1 MAAENAHVL
10 TEEQRRLYARQV
22 LLRELGPSGQ
32 ARLCQS
38 RVCLDGVADARA
50 ARVAHDYLQRAGLRV
65 TSARD
70 AEVVPVALPSAER
83 VRQVA
88 GDAALADC
96 AAWLLGALAAVEAV
110 KQCAGVGQRGQLAAC
125 FVLNAEVE

>member
-1 MAAENAHVL
+1 VL

-38 RVCLDGVADARA
+38 RVALGREADARA
-50 ARVAHDYLQRAGLRV
+50 ARVAHDYLQRAGLQI
-65 TSARD
+65 TSEQD
-70 AEVVPVALPSAER
+70 AAVVPVALPSAAR
-83 VRQVA
+83 VGEVA
-88 GDAALADC
+88 GDEALADC

-110 KQCAGVGQRGQLAAC
+110 KQCAGVGEPGQLDAR
-125 FVLNAEVE
+125 FVLNAEVQ

>member
-1 MAAENAHVL
+1 VL

-22 LLRELGPSGQ
+22 LLRELGPGGQ

-38 RVCLDGVADARA
+38 RVALGAGADPRA

-65 TSARD
+65 TGDRD
-70 AEVVPVALPSAER
+70 ASVVPVALPPAER
-83 VRQVA
+83 VREVA
-88 GDAALADC
+88 GEPALVDC

-110 KQCAGVGQRGQLAAC
+110 KLCAGVGEAGELDPG

>member
-1 MAAENAHVL
+1 ML

-32 ARLCQS
+32 ARLCES
-38 RVCLDGVADARA
+38 RVALAGQADARA

-65 TSARD
+65 TSERD
-70 AEVVPVALPSAER
+70 PAVVPVALPTAER
-83 VRQVA
+83 VREVA
-88 GDAALADC
+88 GDPVLADC
-96 AAWLLGALAAVEAV
+96 AAWLLGALAAVETV
-110 KQCAGVGQRGQLAAC
+110 KQCAGVGQPGQLDAR